1 MRYAQ
6 KESENMSYIAIVAM
20 MMLVLAPVLL
30 PATITAGHA
39 IIRLRQSREPRRGAI
54 AFRSAAPEGAV

>member
-1 MRYAQ
+1 
-6 KESENMSYIAIVAM
+6 MSYVAIFAM

-39 IIRLRQSREPRRGAI
+39 IIRLRQRRELRRGAV
-54 AFRSAAPEGAV
+54 AFPSAAPEGAV